1 MGIVRRSRFALAALA
16 IGLLA
21 GCGGGAQTD
30 TGEQPGGG
38 ATGAPWHDE
47 VTAATASETVGAGA
61 PCPLPVTFGLADGW
75 RVSEIKTPDP
85 DDEVAAAVAEALT
98 RRGGTTARCEADGR
112 AVASGFLRVWTAD
125 DADVPARQTLEAFVA
140 AGQKAT
146 DPQYRQTR
154 VGDLDVIEASWL
166 SYRELRDED
175 IREWALAVRVGEAT
189 VLLEVSST
197 SFGDPLDLLPAYRL
211 ARDTLTATP

>member
-1 MGIVRRSRFALAALA
+1 MRRSRLALAALA
-16 IGLLA
+16 IGLLT

-75 RVSEIKTPDP
+75 RVSEIKTADP
-85 DDEVAAAVAEALT
+85 NDEVAAAVAEALT
-98 RRGGTTARCEADGR
+98 RRGGTTARCEVDGR

-125 DADVPARQTLEAFVA
+125 DADTPARQTLEAFVA
-140 AGQKAT
+140 AEQKAT

-166 SYRELRDED
+166 SHRELLDED
-175 IREWALAVRVGEAT
+175 IREWALAVRAGGTT
-189 VLLEVSST
+189 VLLEASST